1 MYKWDYVAN
10 LYVHKI
16 HIFVWEPL
24 YKYIKKEKKK
34 KRKKDGKKHKQNEK
48 ERERIFLKKEIGR
61 EKERKMSRDL

>member
-24 YKYIKKEKKK
+24 YKYIKKEIKT
-34 KRKKDGKKHKQNEK
+34 KRNKDGKKKSKMRKWEK
-48 ERERIFLKKEIGR
+48 EFFLKK
-61 EKERKMSRDL
+61 K